1 MALGS
6 LPAEF
11 NFMSLREQPEESTI
25 YTCVMC
31 RCPLGD
37 SEDCAFHHVGD
48 RIKLLKAVTSQ
59 VEVGEE
65 KIVSSDGHDSGSTY
79 QLLHCGGC
87 TAIVGKFYCATPRH
101 LNFKRHF
108 YALNDETLNCY
119 TIGSA
124 DEDQLLPT
132 SEVPITLEK
141 YAILN
146 EELIKCRILLGVI
159 EKRISTLEIEE
170 SEDSEEA
177 S

>member
-65 KIVSSDGHDSGSTY
+65 KIVSSDGHDSGS
-79 QLLHCGGC
+79 
-87 TAIVGKFYCATPRH
+87 
-101 LNFKRHF
+101 
-108 YALNDETLNCY
+108 Y